1 MLAETRGG
9 NPKPMCTKRSI
20 KTNLVFLHIA
30 FFLCIC
36 SFRGIAQ
43 LKADFTVDKTGGC
56 SPLSVS
62 FTNKTSGASA
72 SAVYKWNF
80 GNGNTAGIPNP
91 GAIFINEQA
100 YTVTL
105 TVEDGGQSS
114 SKTQT
119 ITVYQKPSVNFNANA
134 AKGCLPAPITFTS
147 NSSAGSGSIASYYW
161 DFGDGIA
168 QQGFSSNQV
177 HTYYMAQKAT
187 VMLTVTN
194 SFGCFNTIQKKD
206 IVEILPSLTAG
217 FTSDKR
223 VLCKETDAVQ
233 FTNNSNGPG
242 TLSYV
247 WDFGDGTTSTATHP
261 SHAFNKKG
269 IYTVK
274 LTVNSS
280 EGCTASFIQ
289 TNYLNVA
296 SYSTEFDV
304 PSLICKNSSATFTG
318 RSTPTP
324 TYSVWKVNDSYT
336 GYYSSYLSYNFYTAG
351 TYTIKLL
358 NTFGTCAD
366 SAVHQV
372 SVKDI
377 PDLRGFIMDTKDSCG
392 APTKVSFKDTTATVV
407 KWEWDFS
414 YNNYQP
420 KVQSTVQAPVYTYIA
435 DGGYDVFLKVT
446 NADGCSSSRSQY
458 FQTIRPY
465 VTIYPTTSNNSNC
478 GTLICSFKANAS
490 DPIVA
495 YKWNFGDGNSSTA
508 AEPAYTYTTP
518 GTYQVSLNYTTRA
531 GCTGIV
537 YYNSMVVYK
546 KPEADF
552 TASQTQVC
560 GNNNVLFTSSLTPP
574 QGYANLFYRWDFG
587 DGYDGYYS
595 STVHAF
601 SKEGTYTIKLIV
613 ENGSC
618 SDTVIK
624 TNYIKVLPPFPHIL
638 SATNT
643 CNGSR
648 GDVTFTQQTDN
659 ATSITWTFGDGS
671 ITTTTPGQTTITHT
685 YTKSG
690 TYSVVLS
697 ALNNTCMITTSTVVQ
712 VLLKQKP
719 VLTADKTIICADGTL
734 NVNVSPFDK
743 NPRNNSAWTA
753 DYNLSFQYA
762 DGSTNGSVYT
772 NNPYWSNTFTGSLSY
787 FDKAK
792 QNLRVI
798 STSVGFGCSDTTNYV
813 PLQIKSATAGFE
825 VVTNN
830 VCFKNPVVLKDTSK
844 VANTTIQ
851 SWRWDFGD
859 GQTST
864 QSGTVSHI
872 YTTPGNYN
880 VSLKVTDATGCS
892 ATSTNTWVNVS
903 GPKASFWASGNNVSL
918 NSTVYFYNNTNTNG
932 VSNTTYQWY
941 INGVPFSS
949 GYSPSYTFDKPGTY
963 TIKLLASDPTNPCSS
978 EYTQTIVVNNFNA
991 AFNFTTSFI
1000 TASGCAPVLV
1010 RINNTS
1016 INYTK
1021 IIWDFGDG
1029 FTLENVSFPSHIY
1042 ERAGK
1047 YIITLFA
1054 YGPNGL
1060 TGTYIDSVFI
1070 KEPKPDVE
1078 TSSTE
1083 GCIGHMVTLNA
1094 STQSTASYMWDFGD
1108 GSVVQTADSFA
1119 IHQYTVPGIY
1129 SPMLLMK
1136 ETPNGCAAAT
1146 TLTDKINIHAN
1157 PVITLLPAEPLICLG
1172 SSVTLQASGGSVYE
1186 WSPAT
1191 GLSNTNTATPV
1202 ASPTSTTSYTV
1213 KVTDALGCYNTAPL
1227 KVTVI
1232 QPVTVSVNADTS
1244 VCKGDAVQLQATG
1257 AELYT
1262 WINNTSG
1269 LNNTQIA
1276 NPVAQPAETTEYTI
1290 TGSDVHRCFTDTAKV
1305 TIGILPLPTVDAGS
1319 DAEVWVANPTQ
1330 LHATGSPDV
1339 INWNWT
1345 PANYL
1350 SCTGCSDPIS
1360 TPQAQTTYT
1369 ITVQNHYGCK
1379 ASDNM
1384 TVKIFCDEARVA
1396 IPNGFTPNGDG
1407 LNDVFI
1413 IKGISIVK
1421 HLVIYNRWGQKVFE
1435 RNNFIGGD
1443 RSLCWDGNFNGFPA
1457 AEGTYVYFAELEC
1470 PTGGQFARKGTV
1482 TLLR

>member
-1 MLAETRGG
+1 
-9 NPKPMCTKRSI
+9 MCTKRST
-20 KTNLVFLHIA
+20 KTNLVFLHIV
-30 FFLCIC
+30 FFLCMC
-36 SFRGIAQ
+36 SYTGYAQ
-43 LKADFTVDKTGGC
+43 LQANFTVDKPGGC

-62 FTNKTSGASA
+62 FSNKTTGASA
-72 SAVYKWNF
+72 NAVYTWNF
-80 GNGNTAGIPNP
+80 GNGNTAAIPNP
-91 GAIFINEQA
+91 GAIFINEQD

-105 TVEDGGQSS
+105 TVTDGSQTS

-119 ITVYQKPSVNFNANA
+119 ITVYKKPSVDFTANT
-134 AKGCLPAPITFTS
+134 AKGCLPAPVTFTS
-147 NSSAGSGSIASYYW
+147 NSVAGSGSITSYYW

-168 QQGFSSNQV
+168 QQGLSSSQV
-177 HTYYMAQKAT
+177 HTYNMVQKAT

-194 SFGCFNTIQKKD
+194 SFGCYNTLQKKD
-206 IVEILPSLTAG
+206 IVEIIPSLTAG

-242 TLSYV
+242 TLSYT
-247 WDFGDGTTSTATHP
+247 WDFGDGTTSAATHP

-280 EGCTASFIQ
+280 EGCTASSIQ

-296 SYSTEFDV
+296 SYSTDFDV
-304 PSLICKNSSATFTG
+304 PSLICKNSSVTFTG
-318 RSTPTP
+318 KSTPSP
-324 TYSVWKVNDSYT
+324 TSSVWKVNDNPSGWYW
-336 GYYSSYLSYNFYTAG
+336 GYLSYSFYQAG
-351 TYTIKLL
+351 SYTIKLF
-358 NTFGTCAD
+358 NTFGTCVD

-372 SVKDI
+372 SVKEI
-377 PDLRGFIMDTKDSCG
+377 PNQRGFIMETKDSCG
-392 APTKVSFKDTTATVV
+392 APTKVSFKDTTATAV
-407 KWEWDFS
+407 KWEWDF
-414 YNNYQP
+414 NYDYYRP
-420 KVQSTVQAPVYTYIA
+420 KVQATTQAPVYTYTA
-435 DGGYDVFLKVT
+435 DGGYPVFLKVT
-446 NADGCSSSRSQY
+446 NADGCSTSISQY

-478 GTLICSFKANAS
+478 GTLTCSFKSNS
-490 DPIVA
+490 NDPIVA
-495 YKWNFGDGNSSTA
+495 YKWNFGDGNSSTS
-508 AEPAYTYTTP
+508 AEPTYTYTTP
-518 GTYQVSLNYTTRA
+518 GSYQVTLNYTTRA
-531 GCTGIV
+531 GCTGIA
-537 YYNSMVVYK
+537 YYNSMTVYK

-560 GNNNVLFTSSLTPP
+560 GNNTVIFNTSLTPP
-574 QGYANLFYRWDFG
+574 NGYSFLSYYWDFG
-587 DGYDGYYS
+587 DGTSGFNNA
-595 STVHAF
+595 STTAH
-601 SKEGTYTIKLIV
+601 SYTREGTYTIKLIV
-613 ENGSC
+613 YNGSC

-624 TNYIKVLPPFPHIL
+624 TNYIKVLPPFPHIT
-638 SATNT
+638 SVINT
-643 CNGSR
+643 CNGTR

-659 ATSITWTFGDGS
+659 ATSITWNFGDGS
-671 ITTTTPGQTTITHT
+671 TATTAPNQTTITHT

-690 TYSVVLS
+690 AFTVTLTATNGSCVI
-697 ALNNTCMITTSTVVQ
+697 NTSTSAQ
-712 VLLKQKP
+712 VLLKQNP
-719 VLTADKTIICADGTL
+719 VLTADKTIICADGSL
-734 NVNVSPFDK
+734 NVKVSPFEK
-743 NPRNNSAWTA
+743 NVRNTNVWYA
-753 DYNLSFQYA
+753 DYNIRFQYA
-762 DGSTNGSVYT
+762 DGSTFNGPAYISDWEWSYT
-772 NNPYWSNTFTGSLSY
+772 YNGSLSN

-792 QNLRVI
+792 QNLRAI
-798 STSVGFGCSDTTNYV
+798 STSHGFGCEDTTNFI

-864 QSGTVSHI
+864 QSGTVSHT
-872 YTTPGNYN
+872 YSSPGYYY
-880 VSLKVTDATGCS
+880 VSLRVTDATGCTAS
-892 ATSTNTWVNVS
+892 STSTSVNVM
-903 GPKASFWASGNNVSL
+903 GPKAAFWASGTNVSL

-932 VSNTTYQWY
+932 VSNTNYQWY
-941 INGVPFSS
+941 INGVAFSS

-963 TIKLLASDPTNPCSS
+963 TIKLVASDATNPCSS
-978 EYTQTIVVNNFNA
+978 EYTQTVVVNNFSA
-991 AFNFTTSFI
+991 AFTFTTSFI
-1000 TASGCAPVLV
+1000 TANSCPPVLM

-1016 INYTK
+1016 VNYTK

-1029 FTLENVSFPSHIY
+1029 NTLENVGFPSHIY
-1042 ERAGK
+1042 EKAGK

-1060 TGTYIDSVFI
+1060 TGTYIDSVII
-1070 KEPKPDVE
+1070 KEPQPDVQ

-1119 IHQYTVPGIY
+1119 THQYAVPGIY

-1157 PVITLLPAEPLICLG
+1157 PVIALSPAAPLVCLG

-1191 GLSNTNTATPV
+1191 GLSNTNTATPA

-1213 KVTDALGCYNTAPL
+1213 KVTDAIGCYSTAPIT
-1227 KVTVI
+1227 VTVI

-1244 VCKGDAVQLQATG
+1244 VCKGDVVQLQATG

-1269 LNNTQIA
+1269 LNSTQIA
-1276 NPVAQPAETTEYTI
+1276 NPVARPTETTEYTI
-1290 TGSDVHRCFTDTAKV
+1290 TGSDIHHCFTDTATV
-1305 TIGILPLPTVDAGS
+1305 TIRTLPLPSVDAGS
-1319 DAEVWVANPTQ
+1319 DADVWVGNPAQ
-1330 LHATGSPDV
+1330 LHATGSSDV
-1339 INWNWT
+1339 ISWNWT
-1345 PANYL
+1345 PATYL
-1350 SCTGCSDPIS
+1350 SCTGCTDPVS
-1360 TPQAQTTYT
+1360 SPQAQTTYT
-1369 ITVQNHYGCK
+1369 ITVQNQYGCK
-1379 ASDNM
+1379 ASDNV
-1384 TVKIFCDEARVA
+1384 TVKIFCDEGRVA
-1396 IPNGFTPNGDG
+1396 IPNGFTPNNDG
-1407 LNDVFI
+1407 VNDVFI

-1435 RNNFIGGD
+1435 RNNFIAGD
-1443 RSLCWDGNFNGFPA
+1443 RSLCWDGNFNGYPA

-1470 PTGGQFARKGTV
+1470 PTGGKFARKGTV